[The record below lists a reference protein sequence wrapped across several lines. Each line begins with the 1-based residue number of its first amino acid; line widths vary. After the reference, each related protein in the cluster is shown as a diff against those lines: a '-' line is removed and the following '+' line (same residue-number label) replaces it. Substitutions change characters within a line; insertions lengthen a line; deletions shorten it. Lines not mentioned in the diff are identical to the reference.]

1 MEVRAEGDSL
11 KIAASNFPE
20 FKGLLIEAEKEAR
33 QLHETLRKLSSFE
46 FAVGI
51 TFETAQACGMDSASS
66 AMSTIPTK

>member
-33 QLHETLRKLSSFE
+33 QLHETLRKLSCFE

-51 TFETAQACGMDSASS
+51 TFETEGASEEV
-66 AMSTIPTK
+66 